1 MLSLA
6 VGLVVATLASA
17 AVAFK
22 LTNPHAGWATAVAL
36 GAIVAPTDALHKR
49 SLPPPAKIHAPW
61 PHSSV
66 RVAAGRDRPA
76 WSVQGQ
82 TCAAMSGQ
90 RWKHEARRADLGA

>member
-1 MLSLA
+1 MGLGSLA
-6 VGLVVATLASA
+6 PDVCLPQLGIPAHQLQILA
-17 AVAFK
+17 
-22 LTNPHAGWATAVAL
+22 LRR
-36 GAIVAPTDALHKR
+36 R